1 MSLSCSNIE
10 DRKKRLPVAVVYS
23 KRPGRVK
30 NGKAIC
36 MGRLTNSNDIRA
48 FGGASG
54 YVATVT
60 TLNKIFTVVI
70 AERLAR

>member
-1 MSLSCSNIE
+1 M
-10 DRKKRLPVAVVYS
+10 AVVYS

-48 FGGASG
+48 FSGASG
-54 YVATVT
+54 HAATIT
-60 TLNKIFTVVI
+60 TRSEISAVEI
-70 AERLAR
+70 AERWAR